1 MSLSHCNSNLLSCVL
16 IPVLVCHVL
25 SAKVFQ
31 SYLSSPC
38 LNLCLCLCAW
48 SRPRLQPTNPSCQ
61 FPPKHPAPSPVL
73 LLSVVQPGVGL
84 FERGEPGVTARPPC
98 RRCQLPLC
106 FKHKHL
112 KHFSCAA
119 TRQCMQLKTIGPI
132 WICIPFLRGNVRWN
146 SVILYEN
153 NNNPGRREKKNR
165 KNEKKKRSYTR
176 TSDSKLSKHP
186 SEIFHSMQIFSFLLL
201 LFLFLWKMLVW
212 SYANKSPQG
221 GHSTKY
227 AFTQVVGGLREEAGS
242 SPRSFLPD
250 ALPHPV

>member
-16 IPVLVCHVL
+16 IPVLVRHAVL
-25 SAKVFQ
+25 RSSNPTCLHPVWIFVFVCVPDPVPV
-31 SYLSSPC
+31 Y
-38 LNLCLCLCAW
+38 NL
-48 SRPRLQPTNPSCQ
+48 TNPSCQ

-242 SPRSFLPD
+242 SPRSFLSD